1 MPKGDNLLCFSLN
14 ILFVLLYLR
23 WILAVGGVFCKPVS
37 ESYSLLTGKN
47 TGKIANSAYALGQ
60 KISVWCSNYASSSI
74 SCPIRAAFRTGI
86 INLRIREQ
94 HFPDNGP
101 PDPPPK
107 AIKPEP
113 LPYWGSR

>member
-23 WILAVGGVFCKPVS
+23 WIMAVGGVFCKPVS

-47 TGKIANSAYALGQ
+47 TGEIANSAYAFGQ

-74 SCPIRAAFRTGI
+74 SCPTRAAFRIG
-86 INLRIREQ
+86 NFHPRIPEQ
-94 HFPDNGP
+94 RFPDT
-101 PDPPPK
+101 
-107 AIKPEP
+107 KPWPRSEEHT
-113 LPYWGSR
+113 